1 MPCKCTKG
9 EMKMLIV
16 AQTDLIV
23 NVDHVKDIYLDN
35 GKILAEFDDNTE
47 IMLGEYGN
55 NYRAGEVLEQIAQSY
70 GAVKTYRMPEE

>member
-1 MPCKCTKG
+1 MPCKCMKG

-47 IMLGEYGN
+47 IMLGDYGN
-55 NYRAGEVLEQIAQSY
+55 DNRAGEILELIAERY
-70 GAVKTYRMPEE
+70 GAINSFKMPEE